1 MLENSSKFLER
12 RPTIRRGIVHSVL
25 SIIGRDELVGNN
37 SLLNSCLSA
46 EKTVF

>member
-1 MLENSSKFLER
+1 MLENLLKFLER
-12 RPTIRRGIVHSVL
+12 RPTVRRELVHAVL
-25 SIIGRDELVGNN
+25 SVIVRDELVGNN